1 MAVTRVSTSA
11 VLWLGEKCGYI
22 THYYHGNQGTHRDTA
37 RLGTGI
43 DQNVQTEWWSWELSQ
58 NYTQGEQKI
67 RQYYSGE
74 WTLTAT
80 LGPDMKDQVT
90 RLHLLKFIH
99 IYY

>member
-37 RLGTGI
+37 GLGAGI

-58 NYTQGEQKI
+58 NYTQGEQKTI
-67 RQYYSGE
+67 
-74 WTLTAT
+74 
-80 LGPDMKDQVT
+80 
-90 RLHLLKFIH
+90 
-99 IYY
+99 